1 MPKFSPEVE
10 IRIASA
16 LEAYHTSNKPN
27 IKALAREFDVSY
39 GQLYGRIKGCVS
51 PKARHGPNRALDPE
65 QEAALIYWITLLDNA
80 YASPTALMVLQCANQ
95 IIHRHDSQR
104 PSLNKIWAYKFIKR
118 LPPRLNFSVIKQK
131 PKEGDQMATEDLGPL
146 TSWYKHLE

>member
-16 LEAYHTSNKPN
+16 LEAYRTSDKPN

-51 PKARHGPNRALDPE
+51 PKGHTGPNRALDPE

-80 YASPTALMVLQCANQ
+80 HASPTALMVLQYANQ
-95 IIHRHDSQR
+95 IIHRHN
-104 PSLNKIWAYKFIKR
+104 P
-118 LPPRLNFSVIKQK
+118 
-131 PKEGDQMATEDLGPL
+131 
-146 TSWYKHLE
+146 